1 MDDYDYMENYF
12 SGALSPEEMK
22 QFDEKI
28 QNDPAFAE
36 DVAFYCISVQ
46 EIKNQVAE
54 EKKKRFK
61 EIYKEQNNKKTVKEQ
76 PVRKLWPYISAA
88 AIIIAL
94 VLGFYLFLSKT
105 TPTQMADTYVHEK
118 FEQMSVTMGIENG
131 LQKGTRLYNE
141 KKFTEALNQF
151 NDILKTDTAN
161 TEAKKCAGIV
171 SLQLKD
177 YDKALAYF
185 IQYENT
191 PLYVN
196 PGKFYHALTL
206 LKRNQPGDLDEAK
219 NLLQQIVS
227 NDLAEKK
234 TAEEWLKKL

>member
-12 SGALSPEEMK
+12 SGVLSPEEMK

-61 EIYKEQNNKKTVKEQ
+61 EIYKEQNNKVTKEQ
-76 PVRKLWPYISAA
+76 PVRRLWPYLSAA
-88 AIIIAL
+88 AVIVAL
-94 VLGFYLFLSKT
+94 VLGFYLFQSKT
-105 TPTQMADTYVHEK
+105 TPAQMADNYMQEK
-118 FEQMSVTMGIENG
+118 LQQLSVKMGTEDG
-131 LQKGTRLYNE
+131 LQKGKRLYNE

-151 NDILKTDTAN
+151 NDILKTDTGN
-161 TEAKKCAGIV
+161 TEAKEGAGMV

-177 YDKALAYF
+177 YDEALAYF
-185 IQYENT
+185 IQLENT

-206 LKRNQPGDLDEAK
+206 VKRNQPGDLDEAK
-219 NLLQQIVS
+219 NLLQQVVS

-234 TAEEWLKKL
+234 TAEEWLKKW